1 MYYTCVSCLCL
12 LYLHRATQVKELSG
26 DLVSVVL
33 VGNKCD
39 LEDARAVSAEKAS
52 MVAEQLGFPYV
63 ETSAKDGTNI
73 KEAFELLTDL
83 ICQRMSDITDDTLPP
98 GVDARE
104 ALQEERG
111 AENSTCTC

>member
-1 MYYTCVSCLCL
+1 M
-12 LYLHRATQVKELSG
+12 KELSG

-39 LEDARAVSAEKAS
+39 LEDARAVSVEKAS

-83 ICQRMSDITDDTLPP
+83 ICQRMSDVTDDTLPP

-104 ALQEERG
+104 VMQEESR
-111 AENSTCTC
+111 AENSPCMC

>member
-1 MYYTCVSCLCL
+1 M
-12 LYLHRATQVKELSG
+12 KELSG

-39 LEDARAVSAEKAS
+39 LEDSRSVSADRAS
-52 MVAEQLGFPYV
+52 AVAEQLGFPYV

-83 ICQRMSDITDDTLPP
+83 ICQRMADVTDDTLPP
-98 GVDARE
+98 GVDARQ
-104 ALQEERG
+104 AIQQEKG
-111 AENSTCTC
+111 AENSTCMC